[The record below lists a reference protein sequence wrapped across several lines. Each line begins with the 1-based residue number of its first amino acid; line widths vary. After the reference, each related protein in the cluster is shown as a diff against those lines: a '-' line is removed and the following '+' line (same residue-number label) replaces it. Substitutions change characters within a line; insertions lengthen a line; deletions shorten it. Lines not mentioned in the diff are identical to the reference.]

1 MEKIKIITD
10 STLDLPAELIR
21 EKNIEVLPLLINFG
35 EESYLDGVE
44 ITTKEMIDKI
54 NATGVLPTTAQVT
67 PNRFEET
74 FKKYLD
80 EGYKIVALT
89 LSSDMSGTYQSA
101 CIAKDMLESDDIVVI
116 DSRNV
121 TSGLGLL
128 VLKACQFRDKGLGIK
143 EIEEEILKAIPKV
156 KSSLNFESL
165 ENLVR
170 GGRLSKTAGTI
181 GSVLGLRL
189 ILEVK
194 DGKMSVKDKVRGSKK
209 ALKKLIS
216 DFESVDVDFDSP
228 IVLLELL
235 NEDGRICIITFHSL
249 EDRIV
254 KTIFKKNENP
264 CTCPSDFP
272 VCVCGKESKGKVITR
287 KPILPGEG
295 ELRENSRSKSAK
307 LRVFERR

>member
-10 STLDLPAELIR
+10 STLDLPVELIR

-89 LSSDMSGTYQSA
+89 LSSDMSGPYQSA

-143 EIEEEILKAIPKV
+143 EIEEESLKAIPKV

-235 NEDGRICIITFHSL
+235 NEDVYEGLKTYFQEKNINYIDAKVGCTVGIHSG
-249 EDRIV
+249 I
-254 KTIFKKNENP
+254 KPCGIF
-264 CTCPSDFP
+264 F
-272 VCVCGKESKGKVITR
+272 
-287 KPILPGEG
+287 
-295 ELRENSRSKSAK
+295 
-307 LRVFERR
+307 FEK

>member
-54 NATGVLPTTAQVT
+54 NATGILPTTAQVT

-80 EGYKIVALT
+80 EGYKIVVLT

-128 VLKACQFRDKGLGIK
+128 VLKACELRDKGLGIK
-143 EIEEEILKAIPKV
+143 EIEEEIEEEIPPMKEIAGRKVDTSTGEVISNNNETFDKYILKTIAVILDGKV
-156 KSSLNFESL
+156 KFQ
-165 ENLVR
+165 
-170 GGRLSKTAGTI
+170 
-181 GSVLGLRL
+181 
-189 ILEVK
+189 
-194 DGKMSVKDKVRGSKK
+194 
-209 ALKKLIS
+209 
-216 DFESVDVDFDSP
+216 
-228 IVLLELL
+228 
-235 NEDGRICIITFHSL
+235 
-249 EDRIV
+249 
-254 KTIFKKNENP
+254 
-264 CTCPSDFP
+264 
-272 VCVCGKESKGKVITR
+272 
-287 KPILPGEG
+287 
-295 ELRENSRSKSAK
+295 
-307 LRVFERR
+307 

>member
-54 NATGVLPTTAQVT
+54 NATGILPTTAQVT

-128 VLKACQFRDKGLGIK
+128 VLKACELRDKGLGIK

-156 KSSLNFESL
+156 KRSLNFESL

-170 GGRLSKTAGTI
+170 GGRLSKTAGTL

-209 ALKKLIS
+209 ALKKLVS
-216 DFESVDVDFDSP
+216 DFESADVDFDSP

-235 NEDGRICIITFHSL
+235 NEDVYEGLKIYFQEKNINYIDAKVGCTVGIHSG
-249 EDRIV
+249 I
-254 KTIFKKNENP
+254 KPCGIF
-264 CTCPSDFP
+264 F
-272 VCVCGKESKGKVITR
+272 
-287 KPILPGEG
+287 
-295 ELRENSRSKSAK
+295 
-307 LRVFERR
+307 FEK

>member
-10 STLDLPAELIR
+10 STLDLPVELIR
-21 EKNIEVLPLLINFG
+21 EKDIEVLPLLINFG
-35 EESYLDGVE
+35 EESYLDGIE

-54 NATGVLPTTAQVT
+54 DATGVLPTTAQVT
-67 PNRFEET
+67 PNRFEES

-128 VLKACQFRDKGLGIK
+128 VLKACELRDKGLGIK
-143 EIEEEILKAIPKV
+143 EIEEGILKAIPKV
-156 KSSLNFESL
+156 KCSLNFESL

-189 ILEVK
+189 ILEIK

-209 ALKKLIS
+209 ALKKLVS
-216 DFESVDVDFDSP
+216 DFESADVDFDSP

-235 NEDGRICIITFHSL
+235 NEDVYQGLKIYFQEKNINYIDAKVGCTVGIHSG
-249 EDRIV
+249 I
-254 KTIFKKNENP
+254 KPCGIF
-264 CTCPSDFP
+264 F
-272 VCVCGKESKGKVITR
+272 
-287 KPILPGEG
+287 
-295 ELRENSRSKSAK
+295 
-307 LRVFERR
+307 FEK

>member
-54 NATGVLPTTAQVT
+54 NATGILPTTAQVT

-74 FKKYLD
+74 LKKYLD
-80 EGYKIVALT
+80 EGYKIVVLT

-128 VLKACQFRDKGLGIK
+128 VLKACELRDKGLGIK

-235 NEDGRICIITFHSL
+235 NEDVYEGLKIYFQEKNINYIDAKVGCTVGIHSG
-249 EDRIV
+249 I
-254 KTIFKKNENP
+254 KPCGIF
-264 CTCPSDFP
+264 F
-272 VCVCGKESKGKVITR
+272 
-287 KPILPGEG
+287 
-295 ELRENSRSKSAK
+295 
-307 LRVFERR
+307 FEK

>member
-10 STLDLPAELIR
+10 STLDLPVELIR

-54 NATGVLPTTAQVT
+54 NATGILPTTAQVT

-101 CIAKDMLESDDIVVI
+101 CIAKEMLESDDIVVI

-235 NEDGRICIITFHSL
+235 NEDVYEGLKIYFQEKNINYIDAKVGCTVGIHSG
-249 EDRIV
+249 I
-254 KTIFKKNENP
+254 KPCGIF
-264 CTCPSDFP
+264 F
-272 VCVCGKESKGKVITR
+272 
-287 KPILPGEG
+287 
-295 ELRENSRSKSAK
+295 
-307 LRVFERR
+307 FEK

>member
-128 VLKACQFRDKGLGIK
+128 VLKACELRDTGLGIK

-235 NEDGRICIITFHSL
+235 NEDVYEGLKIYFQEKNINYIDAKVGCTVGIHSG
-249 EDRIV
+249 I
-254 KTIFKKNENP
+254 KPCGIF
-264 CTCPSDFP
+264 F
-272 VCVCGKESKGKVITR
+272 
-287 KPILPGEG
+287 
-295 ELRENSRSKSAK
+295 
-307 LRVFERR
+307 FEK

>member
-44 ITTKEMIDKI
+44 ITTKEMIYKI

-235 NEDGRICIITFHSL
+235 NEDVYEGLKIYFQEKNINYIDAKVGCTVGIHSG
-249 EDRIV
+249 I
-254 KTIFKKNENP
+254 KPCGIF
-264 CTCPSDFP
+264 F
-272 VCVCGKESKGKVITR
+272 
-287 KPILPGEG
+287 
-295 ELRENSRSKSAK
+295 
-307 LRVFERR
+307 FEK

>member
-21 EKNIEVLPLLINFG
+21 EKDIEVLPLLINFG

-54 NATGVLPTTAQVT
+54 DATGVLPTTAQVT
-67 PNRFEET
+67 PNRFEES

-235 NEDGRICIITFHSL
+235 NEDVYEGLKIYFQEKNINYIDAKVGCTVGIHSG
-249 EDRIV
+249 I
-254 KTIFKKNENP
+254 KPCGIF
-264 CTCPSDFP
+264 F
-272 VCVCGKESKGKVITR
+272 
-287 KPILPGEG
+287 
-295 ELRENSRSKSAK
+295 
-307 LRVFERR
+307 FEK

>member
-54 NATGVLPTTAQVT
+54 NATGILPTTAQVT

-80 EGYKIVALT
+80 EGYKIVVLT

-128 VLKACQFRDKGLGIK
+128 VLKACELRDKGLGIK

-189 ILEVK
+189 SVEVK

-235 NEDGRICIITFHSL
+235 NEDVYEGLKIYFQEKNINYIDAKVGCTVGIHSG
-249 EDRIV
+249 I
-254 KTIFKKNENP
+254 KPCGIF
-264 CTCPSDFP
+264 F
-272 VCVCGKESKGKVITR
+272 
-287 KPILPGEG
+287 
-295 ELRENSRSKSAK
+295 
-307 LRVFERR
+307 FEK

>member
-44 ITTKEMIDKI
+44 INTKEMIDKI

-121 TSGLGLL
+121 TSGFGLL

-235 NEDGRICIITFHSL
+235 NEDVYEGLKIYFQEKNINYIDAKVGCTVGIHSG
-249 EDRIV
+249 I
-254 KTIFKKNENP
+254 KPCGIF
-264 CTCPSDFP
+264 F
-272 VCVCGKESKGKVITR
+272 
-287 KPILPGEG
+287 
-295 ELRENSRSKSAK
+295 
-307 LRVFERR
+307 FEK

>member
-10 STLDLPAELIR
+10 STLDLPVELIR

-128 VLKACQFRDKGLGIK
+128 VLKACELRDKGLGIK

-235 NEDGRICIITFHSL
+235 NEDVYEGLKIYFQEKNINYIDAKVGCTVGIHSG
-249 EDRIV
+249 I
-254 KTIFKKNENP
+254 KPCGIF
-264 CTCPSDFP
+264 F
-272 VCVCGKESKGKVITR
+272 
-287 KPILPGEG
+287 
-295 ELRENSRSKSAK
+295 
-307 LRVFERR
+307 FEK

>member
-10 STLDLPAELIR
+10 STLDLPVELIR

-54 NATGVLPTTAQVT
+54 NATGILPTTAQVT

-80 EGYKIVALT
+80 EGYKIVVLT

-101 CIAKDMLESDDIVVI
+101 CIAKDMLESDDIIVI

-128 VLKACQFRDKGLGIK
+128 VLKACELRDKGLGIK
-143 EIEEEILKAIPKV
+143 EIEEGILKAIPKV
-156 KSSLNFESL
+156 KCSLNFESL

-189 ILEVK
+189 ILEIK

-209 ALKKLIS
+209 ALKKLVS
-216 DFESVDVDFDSP
+216 DFESADVDFDSP

-235 NEDGRICIITFHSL
+235 NEYVYQGLKIYFQEKNINYIDAKVGCTVGIHSG
-249 EDRIV
+249 I
-254 KTIFKKNENP
+254 KPCGIF
-264 CTCPSDFP
+264 F
-272 VCVCGKESKGKVITR
+272 
-287 KPILPGEG
+287 
-295 ELRENSRSKSAK
+295 
-307 LRVFERR
+307 FEK

>member
-54 NATGVLPTTAQVT
+54 NATGILPTTAQVT

-80 EGYKIVALT
+80 EGYKIVVLT

-128 VLKACQFRDKGLGIK
+128 ALKACQFRDKGLGIK

-194 DGKMSVKDKVRGSKK
+194 DGKMSVKDKVRGSTK

-216 DFESVDVDFDSP
+216 DFESADVDFDSP

-235 NEDGRICIITFHSL
+235 NEDVYEGLKIYFQEKNINYIDAKVGCTVGIHSG
-249 EDRIV
+249 I
-254 KTIFKKNENP
+254 KPCGIF
-264 CTCPSDFP
+264 F
-272 VCVCGKESKGKVITR
+272 
-287 KPILPGEG
+287 
-295 ELRENSRSKSAK
+295 
-307 LRVFERR
+307 FEK